1 MKFICSRAKLM
12 DVVNTVQ
19 RAISAKSV
27 MPILECI
34 KIESLDSEHILMAG
48 TNVDINIEY
57 NLECNVIEGGSVALA
72 SKIFGEIIRKMPEGD
87 VLVDVNET
95 NNITKISCGSSEFN
109 IQGQDVTGFPQTPE
123 IEKKFTFTIYEH
135 TLKRLIRKS
144 LPFIAVSEGKRP
156 VLTGALFDIKN
167 NCLNVVT
174 TDSHRIAVIKEEL
187 KEDVED
193 TKIVVPGQ
201 TLRELLKILRDNE
214 ESNLKIIA
222 GDRKLLF
229 DFGAFK
235 FFTRLLDGEFLRYEA
250 IIAAVNPI
258 TMNINKKIFVESLE
272 RAILLINDDMSS
284 STDSKVPVRLSMGYD
299 KLELSCIT
307 GKGQVHDS
315 LKAEIEGGELEIGFN
330 CRFLLDAMSVCDE
343 ELIRMEFSAPTSGCF
358 IRSASGDDSY
368 VYMVLPVRLYN

>member
-1 MKFICSRAKLM
+1 MKFICSRARLM

-34 KIESLDSEHILMAG
+34 KIESLDSSHIIMAG

-72 SKIFGEIIRKMPEGD
+72 SKIFGEIIRKMPDGN
-87 VLVDVNET
+87 VTIDVNET

-123 IEKKFTFTIYEH
+123 LDEKFSFTLEEQA
-135 TLKRLIRKS
+135 LKRLIRKS

-174 TDSHRIAVIKEEL
+174 TDSHRIAAIKEEL
-187 KEDVED
+187 KGDVED
-193 TKIVVPGQ
+193 AKIVVPGQ
-201 TLRELLKILRDNE
+201 TLRELLKILRDDE
-214 ESNLKIIA
+214 HQIKLIA

-229 DFGAFK
+229 DFGSFK

-258 TMNINKKIFVESLE
+258 TMKINKRIFMDSLE

-284 STDSKVPVRLSMGYD
+284 STDNKVPVRLSMGYD

-307 GKGQVHDS
+307 GKGQVRDS

-343 ELIRMEFSAPTSGCF
+343 ELIHMEFSVPTSGCF
-358 IRSASGDDSY
+358 IKSSLGDDSY